1 MSNHHVTDTIL
12 YVRDIIRKLEREK
25 SVSLKSKDEVQG
37 AAVGCSIIQWEFFTD
52 NTTYP
57 LPSSPRQWVA
67 QEENSLWE
75 PSCTVGGGTN
85 WHSHSAEQYGVSL
98 KNQKMK
104 LPLRPIDPAP
114 GHTPGRKA

>member
-1 MSNHHVTDTIL
+1 MSNHHATDTIL

-57 LPSSPRQWVA
+57 LPSSPRLGC
-67 QEENSLWE
+67 SRR
-75 PSCTVGGGTN
+75 
-85 WHSHSAEQYGVSL
+85 
-98 KNQKMK
+98 K
-104 LPLRPIDPAP
+104 LPLGALLHCR
-114 GHTPGRKA
+114 GRYQLAQPQCRTVRSFLEKPKDEAAVKT